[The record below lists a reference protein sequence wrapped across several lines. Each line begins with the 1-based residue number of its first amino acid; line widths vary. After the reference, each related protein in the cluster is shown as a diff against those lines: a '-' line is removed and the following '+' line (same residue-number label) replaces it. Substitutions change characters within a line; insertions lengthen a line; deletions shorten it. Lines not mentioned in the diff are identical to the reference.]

1 MTVSRTTNN
10 NNKEDPQPNQE
21 FKNELIR
28 REPTTSERFLAGALA
43 GALSRFSTAPIDRVK
58 LLFQINKDGEKFT
71 FQRGIEMT
79 NKIVKNEGVTALWRG
94 CTPAI
99 ARILPYSAT
108 TFGTYNIYNKMLL
121 NLVYNEKDLTFSE
134 QQSGTVFTR
143 FTAGA
148 LAGTTATALTYPLD
162 LLHARSAAFVD
173 GAESSKHLKRFSGSL
188 AESSRVLYKT
198 VITGKTGVR
207 ALYTGF
213 TPTLMGIVPY
223 GGISFAAYETLKSR
237 FELSIRRHPQA
248 FEDHP
253 KLLIAG
259 KLAAGATAGM
269 IAQTVTYPLHIVRR
283 RLQVGAHSQNP
294 ASPSG
299 TPGCKPMYS
308 SVSQGLLQI
317 YRTEG
322 FRNGLFKG
330 VTLTWVKGPLAS
342 ALGFTANDIFQNIIH
357 DARAEL
363 SKAPPTPTPATYV
376 ERKQISSLES
386 LIAGATAG
394 ACAKTT
400 IAPLDRVKII
410 YQVDANRKFS
420 LNDAY
425 NLGQKIVRD
434 DGVIAL
440 WRGNGVQMLRVIPYA
455 ATSFFAFPKYLEKTT
470 EVFSNGKESSGTPT
484 LARFIAGAM
493 SGATATTLTYPLDL
507 LRARFAAGADTH
519 KKAAIDDL
527 MEIIRRRGVFGLASG
542 LTPTLLGIMPYA
554 GISFATF
561 ETLKAASIKMKQQNH
576 HQNALE
582 QSSNSNSGGDDDGAS
597 SSSEKVELPITSRL
611 LFGGFA
617 GLLAQTCT
625 YPLDIVRRRVQVHGQ
640 VNGTSSVIGAI
651 NHIIKTEGVAGLYK
665 GLTMNWMK
673 GPLAV
678 AISFTTNDMVKNRI
692 RKWHEENDQ

>member
-1 MTVSRTTNN
+1 MFRRLVHRNPP
-10 NNKEDPQPNQE
+10 KEEEVQQRKE
-21 FKNELIR
+21 ILR
-28 REPTTSERFLAGALA
+28 REPTTGERFAAGACA

-58 LLFQINKDGEKFT
+58 LLFQIQSDGGNFT
-71 FQRGIEMT
+71 FQKGMQT
-79 NKIVKNEGVTALWRG
+79 TKNIVKNEGVTALWRG
-94 CTPAI
+94 ATPAI

-108 TFGTYNIYNKMLL
+108 TFGTYNIYNKFLIKAM
-121 NLVYNEKDLTFSE
+121 YDEDDLDFTE

-188 AESSRVLYKT
+188 TESSRVLFRAVT
-198 VITGKTGVR
+198 TGGGVR
-207 ALYTGF
+207 ALYTGI

-253 KLLIAG
+253 RMLIAG

-283 RLQVGAHSQNP
+283 RLQVGGVSKNP
-294 ASPSG
+294 ASPAG

-308 SVSQGLLQI
+308 SVSQGLLRI
-317 YRTEG
+317 YQTEG
-322 FRNGLFKG
+322 LRNGLFKG
-330 VTLTWVKGPLAS
+330 VTLTWLKGPLAS

-363 SKAPPTPTPATYV
+363 SNSPPTPTPATYD
-376 ERKQISSLES
+376 ERKQISSLEA

-400 IAPLDRVKII
+400 IAPLDRVKIM
-410 YQVDANRKFS
+410 YQVDQNRKFTVNS
-420 LNDAY
+420 AFE
-425 NLGQKIVRD
+425 LGKKIVRE

-470 EVFSNGKESSGTPT
+470 HYLSDGNESSGTPT
-484 LARFIAGAM
+484 FARFVAGAM

-507 LRARFAAGADTH
+507 LRARFAAGAETH
-519 KKAAIDDL
+519 KKAAIEDL
-527 MEIIRRRGVFGLASG
+527 VDIIKKRGVRGLASG

-561 ETLKAASIKMKQQNH
+561 ETLKAASIKMKQH
-576 HQNALE
+576 E
-582 QSSNSNSGGDDDGAS
+582 QKDGDDVKMDES
-597 SSSEKVELPITSRL
+597 SSREDLPVTSRL

-640 VNGTSSVIGAI
+640 VNGTSSVVSALVHIG
-651 NHIIKTEGVAGLYK
+651 KTEGLSGLYK

-678 AISFTTNDMVKNRI
+678 AISFTTNDMVKARI
-692 RKWHEENDQ
+692 KQWHEENDE